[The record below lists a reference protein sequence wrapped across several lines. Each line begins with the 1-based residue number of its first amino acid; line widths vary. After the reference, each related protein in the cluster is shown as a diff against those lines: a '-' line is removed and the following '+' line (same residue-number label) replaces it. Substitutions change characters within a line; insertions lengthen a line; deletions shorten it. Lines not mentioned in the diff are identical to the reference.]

1 MLNWISKSLLRVILV
16 PIISLIAVGICTLI
30 LYVQSSSYKIVLK
43 NEVRSATSQAELV
56 TSALGL
62 FINDSVSSV
71 KSLASR
77 EEVIALLNGDSSSAE
92 LFFKEKVK
100 TNQEIWGIVEFDK
113 NGKIVASANKD
124 GEDLKGF
131 DIRSRD
137 YVKSILNGQKT
148 YITKSII
155 KSKSNGDLLFGVS
168 SGVYNAD
175 GSLAGGVAVF
185 GDWTKFTSTFVDPVV
200 IGSEGYAAILD
211 GSGRMLAHPSKDLI
225 LTDLSSAS
233 FISEALSK
241 KNGESFYDWEGRS
254 KLMTF
259 RTDPAT
265 GWLVCLTAYE
275 SDLASAALQQRNVL
289 SVMGIGIILL
299 VSLLVLYSLRKL
311 VVGPVKE
318 AVGASGLMA
327 KGDLTQSVSSS
338 AQNEIGLLMRSLG
351 SMVSSLRMVVA
362 DVQTATSQV
371 SGGSEEIASAS
382 QDLSSGSSEQAASV
396 EEVSA
401 AITQMNG
408 NLERST
414 ALAEKTRKVAVKTA
428 KDAVEGGK
436 AVTQTVAAMR
446 DIAER
451 TSIIEEIARQTNL
464 LALNAAIE
472 AARAGEHGK
481 GFAVVASEVRKLAER
496 SGVAAGEIRELTG
509 SSLEVAEKARLML
522 DGIIGDIRSNEEMV
536 AEVVAASREQHEGG
550 EQISASVHQL
560 DEVIQR
566 NASFAEEL
574 SSTAQELSAQA
585 VKLQETMQFFVVDG
599 TSKMYSDEIE
609 SNDSYN
615 NLALPGADL
624 DGFERM

>member
-16 PIISLIAVGICTLI
+16 PIIFLIAVSICALI
-30 LYVQSSSYKIVLK
+30 FYVQSSSYKMVLK

-62 FINDSVSSV
+62 FINDSVSAA

-77 EEVIALLNGDSSSAE
+77 TEVIDIFNGNPGSAE
-92 LFFKEKVK
+92 VFFKEKVK
-100 TNQEIWGIVEFDK
+100 STPEIWGILVFDK
-113 NGKIVASANKD
+113 NGKVVVSYN
-124 GEDLKGF
+124 EDEQNLAGF
-131 DIRSRD
+131 DMSSRD
-137 YVKSILNGQKT
+137 YVKSILNGKKT

-155 KSKSNGDLLFGVS
+155 KSKSSDDLLFGVS
-168 SGVYNAD
+168 AAIFSAKGELT
-175 GSLAGGVAVF
+175 GGLAIF
-185 GDWTKFTSTFVDPVV
+185 GDWAKFTSTFVAPIV
-200 IGSEGYAAILD
+200 IGADGYAAVLD
-211 GSGRMLAHPSKDLI
+211 ASGKMLYHPSSSLI
-225 LTDLSSAS
+225 LKDLSSES
-233 FISEALSK
+233 FIREGLSK
-241 KNGESFYDWEGRS
+241 KNGESFYNWKGRS

-259 RTDPAT
+259 RTDPTT

-275 SDLASAALQQRNVL
+275 SDLASVALQQRNVL
-289 SVMGIGIILL
+289 SFMGIGIILL
-299 VSLLVLYSLRKL
+299 VSLLVFYSLRKL
-311 VVGPVKE
+311 VVGPVKN
-318 AVGASGLMA
+318 AVSASGSMA
-327 KGDLTQSVSSS
+327 NGDLTQLISSS

-351 SMVSSLRMVVA
+351 SMVSSLRRVVA
-362 DVQTATSQV
+362 DVQTATYQV
-371 SGGSEEIASAS
+371 SGGSEEIAAAS
-382 QDLSSGSSEQAASV
+382 EDLSSGSSEQAASV

-414 ALAEKTRKVAVKTA
+414 TLAEKTRKVAVKTA

-509 SSLEVAEKARLML
+509 SSLDVAEKARLML
-522 DGIIGDIRSNEEMV
+522 DGIIVDIRSNEEMV

-585 VKLQETMQFFVVDG
+585 VKLQETMQFFDVDG
-599 TSKMYSDEIE
+599 SKKVYAGEIE
-609 SNDSYN
+609 SEEGDDTLS
-615 NLALPGADL
+615 LPASDL